1 MKIII
6 VNSYDNV
13 GGAARAAYRLHK
25 SLLSKGIDSNMIVQR
40 KLGDDY
46 TVQSFPNSLFQEL
59 LAKVKHILDQLP
71 LRFYKNKTKILFSPS
86 WLGFN
91 NVVDRINSANPDI
104 VHLHWICNGMFK
116 VEDLARIKAP
126 IIWTL
131 HDNWAFTGGCHIMWD
146 CEKYTE
152 NCGTCPRLGSTKEND
167 LSRDVFKRKEKTYKK
182 MPNMVI
188 NGLSEWITNC
198 ARKSTLFRNHKIINI
213 PNPIDTDLFHPF
225 DKTLSRN
232 LWRFPQDK
240 KLVLFGAIAA
250 TSDINKGYQQ
260 LKNALDLLDND
271 NVELVIFGSSEPKD
285 KDFLKFKTHYLGHLN
300 DDISLVSLY
309 NSVDVVVLPS
319 LQETLPQVAI
329 EAMSCGTP
337 VVAFGHTGLL
347 DIIEHTVT
355 GYLAKP
361 FDNKE
366 LADGI
371 NWVLDE
377 NNYSALSIN
386 SRSKI
391 VNCFSSSYVTDKY
404 IKLYEDM
411 MANKIKQ

>member
-40 KLGDDY
+40 KLSDDY
-46 TVQSFPNSLFQEL
+46 TVQSFPTSLFQEL

-91 NVVDRINSANPDI
+91 NVVNRINSANPDI

-126 IIWTL
+126 IVWTL

-146 CEKYTE
+146 CEKYTR

-188 NGLSEWITNC
+188 NGLSEWLTNC

-260 LKNALDLLDND
+260 LKNALDLLDNE

-347 DIIEHTVT
+347 DIIEHNVT

-361 FDNKE
+361 FDNKG

-377 NNYSALSIN
+377 NNHSALSIN
-386 SRSKI
+386 SRNKI
-391 VNCFSSSYVTDKY
+391 VNCFSNSYVTDKY